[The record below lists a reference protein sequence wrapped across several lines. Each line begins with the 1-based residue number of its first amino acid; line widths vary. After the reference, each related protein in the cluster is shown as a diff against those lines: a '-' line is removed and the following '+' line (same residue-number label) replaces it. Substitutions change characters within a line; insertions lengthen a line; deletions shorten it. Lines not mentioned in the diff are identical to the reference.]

1 MYQDNQQMGNSDV
14 MSKISAQFDEVI
26 AYYQQLLDQTNK
38 EKNEIEVQNTVLQA
52 KISSLEAERDCLVE
66 GLKNRPAVVP
76 APVVDPSMQK
86 RIMDLEAERD
96 NYSAAL
102 RQADQRIRDLESRL
116 AAKSAPAPEP
126 APVAAP
132 IPEPV
137 AEPAPAPAPAAAPI
151 PEPVAEPAPA
161 PAAPVAAPTP
171 EPVPA
176 PAPAPVEA
184 APAPAPAPAATPAPA
199 PEPSA
204 VPEPDFTA
212 QAAMLR
218 KMEEEL
224 AEIERKLQEGQL

>member
-66 GLKNRPAVVP
+66 GLKNRPAVAP
-76 APVVDPSMQK
+76 APVVDPAMQK

-102 RQADQRIRDLESRL
+102 RQADQRIRDLESQL

-137 AEPAPAPAPAAAPI
+137 AEPAPAPI

-184 APAPAPAPAATPAPA
+184 APAPAPAPAAAPA

-204 VPEPDFTA
+204 APEPDFTA

>member
-66 GLKNRPAVVP
+66 GLKNRPAVAP
-76 APVVDPSMQK
+76 APVVDPAMQK

-102 RQADQRIRDLESRL
+102 RQADQRIRDLESQL

-126 APVAAP
+126 APIAAP

-137 AEPAPAPAPAAAPI
+137 AEPAP
-151 PEPVAEPAPA
+151 
-161 PAAPVAAPTP
+161 

-176 PAPAPVEA
+176 PEPAPVEA
-184 APAPAPAPAATPAPA
+184 APAPAPAETPEPEPAP
-199 PEPSA
+199 SA
-204 VPEPDFTA
+204 APEPDFTA